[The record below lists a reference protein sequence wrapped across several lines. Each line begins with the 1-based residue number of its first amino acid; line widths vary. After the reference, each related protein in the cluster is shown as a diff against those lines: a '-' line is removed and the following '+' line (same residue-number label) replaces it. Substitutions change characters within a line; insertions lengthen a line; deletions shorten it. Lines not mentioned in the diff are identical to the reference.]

1 MTRTRSRVT
10 TRLEDALDGA
20 DVVMMLR
27 VQHERTS
34 GEAPR
39 FANPRE
45 FSRTYGLSA
54 RTLKFAKPDAIVMH
68 PGPINRGV
76 ELAPDV
82 ADSGRAVILEQV
94 SWGVAVRM
102 AVLEL
107 LAGDAAA

>member
-1 MTRTRSRVT
+1 
-10 TRLEDALDGA
+10 
-20 DVVMMLR
+20 
-27 VQHERTS
+27 
-34 GEAPR
+34 
-39 FANPRE
+39 
-45 FSRTYGLSA
+45 
-54 RTLKFAKPDAIVMH
+54 MH

-107 LAGDAAA
+107 LTGSAEA

>member
-1 MTRTRSRVT
+1 
-10 TRLEDALDGA
+10 
-20 DVVMMLR
+20 
-27 VQHERTS
+27 
-34 GEAPR
+34 
-39 FANPRE
+39 
-45 FSRTYGLSA
+45 
-54 RTLKFAKPDAIVMH
+54 MH

-107 LAGDAAA
+107 LAGDVAGVAAA